1 MKEKPIVASVV
12 ALLVAGVVLALL
24 GARIIW
30 ALGNTDVIYVVISIA
45 FFGLCIAYAEGC
57 EKL

>member
-1 MKEKPIVASVV
+1 MKERTIVITMV
-12 ALLVAGVVLALL
+12 ALLACVGVLAS
-24 GARIIW
+24 
-30 ALGNTDVIYVVISIA
+30 GNTDVIYVAVAIA

>member
-1 MKEKPIVASVV
+1 MKEKPIVTSVV
-12 ALLVAGVVLALL
+12 ALLAAGIFLALL

-30 ALGNTDVIYVVISIA
+30 ARGNTDVIYVVVSIA